1 MQEKEF
7 VIVPPSPVDT
17 SNFPLITDLQFLE
30 PFGSESLN
38 RKFFGITPPGI
49 YRGFKAELPG
59 GMVLR
64 IGRAGEAGTAIVEL
78 NNEHC
83 LTIQQR
89 HPVDLQVKA
98 GFSGFVVLEG
108 FYKFGVPTAQVDS
121 ASAIE
126 AARILLVTQPEIRPD
141 HVTLYALNVPA
152 GTSALTEAMLST
164 EHRQDVELA
173 GGSAVDGGTFDGTA
187 LGQRQIQ
194 VRRGP
199 EHKRKDFH
207 LLPGELGYTTDE
219 ERVAIGG
226 NGRAGGLLLDASKWV
241 EAAGKTALPQGKYLF
256 QQGGVLTLP
265 DVGFE
270 PGETVYVRSPVAL
283 TPAGA
288 QMLVKTTGDQDK
300 IATSGGP
307 VSEIRMQLDEEAA
320 FVRTGTGWM
329 CLAGGKDG
337 MPVGT
342 IVIFAKRPIPAGFL
356 ELNGASFNQAM
367 YPTLF
372 EHLGTDKLPN
382 FADRYPKMVGSEI
395 ELLERR
401 GWVVP
406 SHTHEVTG
414 GAHGHS
420 KGTMNITGSVTIDAL
435 IGGSNSQVGGLF
447 GFGAFAGL
455 EQKNGYV
462 VNGIANPIGS
472 NYRTVS
478 FDASKTW
485 TGKTSDEA
493 HTHDVSNYGQGD
505 HVDPNHIGVIYAIK
519 AAGARINGGLLDE
532 AGILT
537 ELAALRRDMAELE
550 GGVPLFTTF
559 WCDDR
564 NNIPAGYAPADGQ
577 LLSRELFP
585 TVAQKLQGMA
595 SRTISDAAW
604 LADPFKRGKYTLG
617 DGSTNFRLPDL
628 NGKQSGS
635 LGALYLRGDGLNSA
649 VADGLIQADAIKKH
663 THNFAN
669 GFTSPSGDFTNI
681 DVRVPGGAPTTGI
694 DNGAVH
700 VGGVASSNQATA
712 SVTVSYNQ
720 DGGPETRPV
729 SVTGCYIIKLFSAN
743 NMIGQANAAQ
753 LATEV
758 SRLQS
763 EKASAADGVPL
774 LTVQWWDDRQSLP
787 PGYIPADGQL
797 LTRDMFPTAVAQLKA
812 SPSRVISDAAW
823 LADSLKRGKYTL
835 GDGSTNFRLPDL
847 NGKQSGSLGALYLRG
862 DGLNS
867 AGADGLIQGDT
878 IRNMTGRI
886 GNCQLYPAQTSGG
899 VFVVEPKSQT
909 NGLSLAPPAT
919 GLGTADFYM
928 DVSRQVPTGPENRP
942 VSVTGCYIIKLFSSA
957 NVVGEGDASQLLAE
971 IAKLQAEKASIDQLY
986 LENPVGI
993 PQYWPLEVPPDGWIC
1008 CMGQAFDKQQCPRL
1022 AQAYPSGVLPDL
1034 RGKFIRSWD
1043 NGRGVDKGRV
1053 LLSHQSSQNL
1063 EHYHQDIAAK
1073 GSSLPAPIATS
1084 SQYAKVY
1091 QGTAPDM
1098 FIRPETGWVGAASG
1112 LSTTSSGGSEARP
1125 DNVSMNS
1132 IVRRA

>member
-1 MQEKEF
+1 
-7 VIVPPSPVDT
+7 
-17 SNFPLITDLQFLE
+17 
-30 PFGSESLN
+30 
-38 RKFFGITPPGI
+38 
-49 YRGFKAELPG
+49 
-59 GMVLR
+59 
-64 IGRAGEAGTAIVEL
+64 
-78 NNEHC
+78 
-83 LTIQQR
+83 
-89 HPVDLQVKA
+89 
-98 GFSGFVVLEG
+98 
-108 FYKFGVPTAQVDS
+108 
-121 ASAIE
+121 
-126 AARILLVTQPEIRPD
+126 
-141 HVTLYALNVPA
+141 
-152 GTSALTEAMLST
+152 
-164 EHRQDVELA
+164 
-173 GGSAVDGGTFDGTA
+173 
-187 LGQRQIQ
+187 
-194 VRRGP
+194 
-199 EHKRKDFH
+199 
-207 LLPGELGYTTDE
+207 
-219 ERVAIGG
+219 
-226 NGRAGGLLLDASKWV
+226 
-241 EAAGKTALPQGKYLF
+241 
-256 QQGGVLTLP
+256 
-265 DVGFE
+265 
-270 PGETVYVRSPVAL
+270 
-283 TPAGA
+283 
-288 QMLVKTTGDQDK
+288 MLVKTTGDQDK

-414 GAHGHS
+414 GAHSHS
-420 KGTMNITGSVTIDAL
+420 RGTMDISGIIGRLADAGNRTWPL
-435 IGGSNSQVGGLF
+435 GCSELS
-447 GFGAFAGL
+447 GAFYANDNTGYDAGAIMTS
-455 EQKNGYV
+455 QKPNGGAIN
-462 VNGIANPIGS
+462 VNFVASRSWSG
-472 NYRTVS
+472 RTS
-478 FDASKTW
+478 AESH
-485 TGKTSDEA
+485 S
-493 HTHDVSNYGQGD
+493 HDVSKFGNGD

-595 SRTISDAAW
+595 SRTISDATW
-604 LADPFKRGKYTLG
+604 LADPLKRGKYTLG

-635 LGALYLRGDGLNSA
+635 IGALYLRGDGLNSA
-649 VADGLIQADAIKKH
+649 GADGLIQGDATREISGELRTRPAPNNDAVGCVTEALGAFH
-663 THNFAN
+663 
-669 GFTSPSGDFTNI
+669 SPNKGSGS
-681 DVRVPGGAPTTGI
+681 PGASGLLT
-694 DNGAVH
+694 
-700 VGGVASSNQATA
+700 GGVGVSDTVKFSSSKVVPTA
-712 SVTVSYNQ
+712 N
-720 DGGPETRPV
+720 ENRPV

-847 NGKQSGSLGALYLRG
+847 NGKQPGSIGALYLRG

-919 GLGTADFYM
+919 GLG
-928 DVSRQVPTGPENRP
+928 
-942 VSVTGCYIIKLFSSA
+942 
-957 NVVGEGDASQLLAE
+957 
-971 IAKLQAEKASIDQLY
+971 
-986 LENPVGI
+986 
-993 PQYWPLEVPPDGWIC
+993 
-1008 CMGQAFDKQQCPRL
+1008 
-1022 AQAYPSGVLPDL
+1022 
-1034 RGKFIRSWD
+1034 
-1043 NGRGVDKGRV
+1043 
-1053 LLSHQSSQNL
+1053 
-1063 EHYHQDIAAK
+1063 
-1073 GSSLPAPIATS
+1073 
-1084 SQYAKVY
+1084 
-1091 QGTAPDM
+1091 
-1098 FIRPETGWVGAASG
+1098 
-1112 LSTTSSGGSEARP
+1112 
-1125 DNVSMNS
+1125 
-1132 IVRRA
+1132 